1 MFRRFFTS
9 SPSRG
14 RQFLWPLRAATLLL
28 LATCRVANSA
38 DDGQDDWQF
47 EITPYLWLPKI
58 SGTLNYEA
66 PPDGPGNG
74 LVVEVGPTDW
84 LDLINGVAM
93 LNGSIKKGRFSL
105 SSDFIYLALESDND
119 IVTGT
124 GTDGNLPID
133 ASLNVATQ
141 TSFDGTSWTLLGGY
155 TLSDTDRLSVDIIGG
170 VRYFGVDV
178 RSTWNLAVDI
188 TGPGGGLELP
198 AQGSRMVEVEL
209 WDGIVGMRG
218 NFKLGEGAW
227 SVPFYVDVGT
237 GSSEFTWQAMSGL
250 SYRYGWG
257 DLMMV
262 YRHLGYDEGSSGF
275 MQNFGFTGPTL
286 GARFRF

>member
-1 MFRRFFTS
+1 MRVGFTVIL
-9 SPSRG
+9 
-14 RQFLWPLRAATLLL
+14 FL

-38 DDGQDDWQF
+38 DDSQDDWLF
-47 EITPYLWLPKI
+47 EVTPYIWLPTI
-58 SGTLNYEA
+58 SGTLNYE
-66 PPDGPGNG
+66 PPDGEPPPDGSGNG

-93 LNGSIKKGRFSL
+93 VNGSIKKGRFSL
-105 SSDFIYLALESDND
+105 RSDFIYLALESDND

-124 GTDGNLPID
+124 GTDGDLPID

-141 TSFDGTSWTLLGGY
+141 TSFDGIVWTLLGGY
-155 TLSDTDRLSVDIIGG
+155 TLTDTDRSSVDIIGG

-178 RSTWNLAVDI
+178 RTIWNLTIDI
-188 TGPGGGLELP
+188 TRPGGGVELP
-198 AQGSRMVEVEL
+198 AQGSRTVEVEL
-209 WDGIVGMRG
+209 WDGIVGMTG

-227 SVPFYVDVGT
+227 SIPFYLDVGT
-237 GSSEFTWQAMSGL
+237 GSSELTWQALTGL
-250 SYRYGWG
+250 SYSYAWG

-262 YRHLGYDEGSSGF
+262 YRHLSYDEDASGF
-275 MQNFGFTGPTL
+275 MQDFSFSGPTL

>member
-1 MFRRFFTS
+1 MSRRFFTS
-9 SPSRG
+9 SHSHT
-14 RQFLWPLRAATLLL
+14 RQFLWPLLAAILLSS
-28 LATCRVANSA
+28 AISRVANSA
-38 DDGQDDWQF
+38 DNSQDDWQF
-47 EITPYLWLPKI
+47 EITPYFWLPTI
-58 SGTLNYEA
+58 SGTLNYEP
-66 PPDGPGNG
+66 PPDGSGNG

-93 LNGSIKKGRFSL
+93 VNGGMKRGRFSL
-105 SSDFIYLALESDND
+105 SSDFIYLALESEHD

-141 TSFDGTSWTLLGGY
+141 TSFDGIAWTLLGGY
-155 TLSDTDRLSVDIIGG
+155 TLSDTDRSSVDIIGG

-188 TGPGGGLELP
+188 TGPSGGLELP
-198 AQGSRMVEVEL
+198 AQGSRMVEVDL

-218 NFKLGEGAW
+218 KFKLGEGAW
-227 SVPFYVDVGT
+227 SVPFYFDVGA
-237 GSSEFTWQAMSGL
+237 GSSELTWQAMTGL
-250 SYRYGWG
+250 SYRYAWG
-257 DLMMV
+257 DLIMV
-262 YRHLGYDEGSSGF
+262 YRHLSYDEGASGF
-275 MQNFGFTGPTL
+275 IQNLSLTGPTV